1 MMDGKNLSNLIWIP
15 IIIVLFFYLAGGLLW
30 LLNVLIVS
38 WWLVW
43 LWPLAIIEVWIIIEA
58 LNNIFREK

>member
-15 IIIVLFFYLAGGLLW
+15 IFIVLFFYLAGVLLW

-43 LWPLAIIEVWIIIEA
+43 LWPLAIIEVWIIIES
-58 LNNIFREK
+58 LNNIFGEK